1 MKNWNIEYLKS
12 LYSKY
17 YKLSME
23 TKDPTL
29 SLEYENV
36 ANSIYVIIDRYD
48 ELVNKRINFDQTVEL
63 ANYRSVLENDFWVL
77 DNYGIYCPY
86 IRRINDYNSYISVN
100 PNENLP
106 VIDTSLSKILT
117 VSGDFFKSIGGVF
130 HDKYKMMS
138 TRFPDTL
145 HVFKLGANVVN
156 NGQTYSVYNTDITFI
171 ELGVNHTA
179 QDYVS
184 TIHEC
189 GHGISCSINPTA
201 MFDFGKYCFIELDS
215 LFFEMLGLD
224 YLSDNLE
231 LQKDS
236 LDIGMQVLKDYL
248 YASQLI
254 CIKLD
259 MYDDLSDNQL
269 YKKRI
274 IKKYL
279 TNEVG
284 LNPIGIN
291 DVLNTHMRDYFHYI
305 ISYLTAIEL
314 YFIYQS
320 DKNSALDLLYKIIN
334 RTEQYS
340 ADYLNYVKSLG
351 LDPGNNFDKY
361 ITLLHDKAKEL
372 NDGKSLRYK
381 N

>member
-1 MKNWNIEYLKS
+1 MIYYQNRLK
-12 LYSKY
+12 
-17 YKLSME
+17 
-23 TKDPTL
+23 
-29 SLEYENV
+29 
-36 ANSIYVIIDRYD
+36 
-48 ELVNKRINFDQTVEL
+48 
-63 ANYRSVLENDFWVL
+63 
-77 DNYGIYCPY
+77 
-86 IRRINDYNSYISVN
+86 
-100 PNENLP
+100 
-106 VIDTSLSKILT
+106 
-117 VSGDFFKSIGGVF
+117 
-130 HDKYKMMS
+130 
-138 TRFPDTL
+138 
-145 HVFKLGANVVN
+145 
-156 NGQTYSVYNTDITFI
+156 
-171 ELGVNHTA
+171 
-179 QDYVS
+179 
-184 TIHEC
+184 
-189 GHGISCSINPTA
+189 
-201 MFDFGKYCFIELDS
+201 LDS

-291 DVLNTHMRDYFHYI
+291 DVLNTHMRDYFHYV

-320 DKNSALDLLYKIIN
+320 DKNLALDLLYKIIN

-351 LDPGNNFDKY
+351 LDPGKNFDKY